1 MNRRF
6 EDTVIGTVIILTIG
20 IVGLLFFTFFLMVGT
35 LTTSI
40 DYLNKEARCKS
51 LRGEFEGKSQ
61 KCYKAREEVNE

>member
-6 EDTVIGTVIILTIG
+6 EDTAIGTAIILMIG
-20 IVGLLFFTFFLMVGT
+20 IVGLLLFTFFCWWAY

-40 DYLNKEARCKS
+40 DYLNKETRCKS

-61 KCYKAREEVNE
+61 KCYKAREEVNG